1 MMLMELMI
9 NEKCDDYGCVF
20 SSKYPELMYV
30 KEDDYGKN
38 REFTGKD

>member
-9 NEKCDDYGCVF
+9 KEKCDDYGCVF
-20 SSKYPELMYV
+20 SSKYPELMYG
-30 KEDDYGKN
+30 KEDAYGKN